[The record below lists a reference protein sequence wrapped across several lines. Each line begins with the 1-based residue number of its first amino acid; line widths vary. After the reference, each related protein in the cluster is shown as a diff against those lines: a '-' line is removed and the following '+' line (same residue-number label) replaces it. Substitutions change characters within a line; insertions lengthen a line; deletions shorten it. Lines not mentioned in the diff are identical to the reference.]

1 MQLFQLFIILAI
13 SNAMYILYNSFLT
26 TYTFNWLSTL
36 IREILYYPITAPQVI
51 LTTGS
56 SLQFFERIAI
66 YIHYLTLLSLL
77 LLPII
82 MFNRRLSLGTEA
94 FLTLLVILYY
104 TFLYARF
111 IPGHGRYP
119 LMRFAHYFLLLYIVI
134 IVSLLKHLEINVSK
148 RVIVIYTLLLA
159 LLALGYLAKYHLC
172 LNIQTIG

>member
-1 MQLFQLFIILAI
+1 
-13 SNAMYILYNSFLT
+13 MYILYNSFLT